1 MRSILANLD
10 QIASKIRSK
19 NAGPFWITIDI
30 FFDKADAYRKVK
42 KILNIGF
49 VSEYLHLPQKS
60 IKRFELDSL
69 QVIKISIQRPV
80 IQGSQFDRD
89 LHGAQLANLFSELE
103 IS

>member
-19 NAGPFWITIDI
+19 NAGPFWISIDI
-30 FFDKADAYRKVK
+30 FFDNADAYRKVK
-42 KILNIGF
+42 KILTIGF
-49 VSEYLHLPQKS
+49 VSEYLHLPLRS

-69 QVIKISIQRPV
+69 QVLKISIQRPV